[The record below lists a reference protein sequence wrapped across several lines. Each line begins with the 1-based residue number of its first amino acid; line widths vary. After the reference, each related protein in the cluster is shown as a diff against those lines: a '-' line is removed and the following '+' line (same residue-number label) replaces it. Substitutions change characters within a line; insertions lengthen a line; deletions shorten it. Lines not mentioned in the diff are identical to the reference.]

1 MVIYLIN
8 FYIYSITYLGD
19 GLESKREDEIMV
31 ASSYTDA
38 MAEID
43 EWDLSVEEVRLREIC
58 GEYQGPDCERPWISI
73 ESLKN
78 ALEEAGFQ
86 FSSETTCK
94 CSCGEK
100 DNRPVVP
107 DYVGDC
113 VNDK

>member
-1 MVIYLIN
+1 MN
-8 FYIYSITYLGD
+8 FYIYSITYLED
-19 GLESKREDEIMV
+19 GFESKREDGIMV
-31 ASSYTDA
+31 ASSYADA

-73 ESLKN
+73 EGLKD
-78 ALEEAGFQ
+78 ALEEVGFQ
-86 FSSETTCK
+86 FSSGTACK
-94 CSCGEK
+94 CSCEER

>member
-1 MVIYLIN
+1 MA
-8 FYIYSITYLGD
+8 
-19 GLESKREDEIMV
+19 

-73 ESLKN
+73 EGLKD
-78 ALEEAGFQ
+78 ALEEVGFQ
-86 FSSETTCK
+86 FSSGTACK
-94 CSCGEK
+94 CSCEEK

-107 DYVGDC
+107 DCVGDC